1 MLAFFMR
8 SHFLFKSSIL
18 IVLYF
23 PFSGYMS
30 PEYAMSV
37 IVSMKIDVFSFGVLV
52 LEIVSGKKNNSC
64 YHSER
69 PLNLIGYVSIT
80 IQSNL
85 FGWPEQSDLQRVL
98 QNYWYF
104 SLILLLDFRYQFKF
118 LGQIILL
125 TCYQDLLK
133 LVFISLLDRYLLA

>member
-8 SHFLFKSSIL
+8 SHFLFKSLIL

-30 PEYAMSV
+30 PEYAMSG
-37 IVSMKIDVFSFGVLV
+37 IVWTKIDVFSFGVLV

-85 FGWPEQSDLQRVL
+85 FGWPVQSDLQRVL

-104 SLILLLDFRYQFKF
+104 SLILLLAFRYQFKF

-133 LVFISLLDRYLLA
+133 LVFISLLDCYLLA

>member
-1 MLAFFMR
+1 
-8 SHFLFKSSIL
+8 
-18 IVLYF
+18 
-23 PFSGYMS
+23 
-30 PEYAMSV
+30 MSV

-85 FGWPEQSDLQRVL
+85 FGWPVQSDLQRVL
-98 QNYWYF
+98 QNY
-104 SLILLLDFRYQFKF
+104 
-118 LGQIILL
+118 
-125 TCYQDLLK
+125 
-133 LVFISLLDRYLLA
+133 